1 MAQAEAFT
9 PRILARRGRHIPRL
23 PILLLAPTALFALA
37 VTVFPL
43 GYAVVASLEAFRF
56 GRPVAF
62 IGLLNYQ
69 NLIGDANFRGSL
81 VTTLI
86 FTGAATTA
94 EFVLGMALALLLKDD
109 LPLEGIIRSILIIPM
124 IVAPVVVGIVWRLL
138 YSSDVGLV
146 GYATQLI
153 FGQPVSVLSSP
164 SLALSALI
172 LVDIWEWTPF
182 MFLILLAGIQS
193 LPQEPFE
200 AAHVD
205 GASAWS
211 SFTQLMLPM
220 LRPVIM
226 VAVLIRAMD
235 AFTVFDQVYVLTN
248 GGPGTTT
255 EVATLM
261 VYKATFRFSQIG
273 YGAAMALALLAL
285 VMALSFAIVRVLRGE
300 ITGDG

>member
-1 MAQAEAFT
+1 MAQVEAFT
-9 PRILARRGRHIPRL
+9 PRTEARRRGRVSRL
-23 PILLLAPTALFALA
+23 PLLLLTPTALFALA

-43 GYAVVASLEAFRF
+43 GYAVFTSIQAFRF

-69 NLIGDANFRGSL
+69 NLLVDPNFRGS
-81 VTTLI
+81 VATTLI
-86 FTGAATTA
+86 YTVAATA
-94 EFVLGMALALLLKDD
+94 IEFVLGMALALLLKDD
-109 LPLEGIIRSILIIPM
+109 LPLQGIIRSALIIPM

-138 YSSDVGLV
+138 YNSDVGLFSYV
-146 GYATQLI
+146 VQLLT
-153 FGQPVSVLSSP
+153 GQSLLVLSSP
-164 SLALSALI
+164 TLALPALI
-172 LVDIWEWTPF
+172 LVDVWEWTPF

-200 AAHVD
+200 AARVD
-205 GASAWS
+205 GASAWG
-211 SFTQLMLPM
+211 SFRLLMLPM

-248 GGPGTTT
+248 GGPGTAT

-261 VYKATFRFSQIG
+261 VFKTAFRFSQIG
-273 YGAAMALALLAL
+273 YGAAMALTLLAL
-285 VMALSFAIVRVLRGE
+285 VMALSVAIVRVFRGDSMSE
-300 ITGDG
+300 A